1 MRLASTCLDTAL
13 PPLEFRLLIIGSLEL
28 RHLLIVVMIYQM
40 RELGYGA
47 HYCLRVSALN
57 TACCLAISD
66 CTPRR
71 AKDSIF
77 ASCCSSNTWGSAV
90 ARTSTILWP
99 AVMAKFIMTSRP
111 ESSS

>member
-57 TACCLAISD
+57 TACCFAISD

-71 AKDSIF
+71 AQDNRL
-77 ASCCSSNTWGSAV
+77 ASCSFANTWGSAMASTPTNLWSPV
-90 ARTSTILWP
+90 RT
-99 AVMAKFIMTSRP
+99 K
-111 ESSS
+111 